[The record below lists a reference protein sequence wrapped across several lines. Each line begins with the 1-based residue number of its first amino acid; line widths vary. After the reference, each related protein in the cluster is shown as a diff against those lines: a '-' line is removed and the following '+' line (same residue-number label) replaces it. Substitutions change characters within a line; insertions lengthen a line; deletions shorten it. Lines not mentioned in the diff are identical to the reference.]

1 MNLVPGLFRCE
12 KPRPKTLAT
21 LYCKAEIQLDGADHY
36 FRQGIAIFVAIGT
49 AGLAAICSNK

>member
-1 MNLVPGLFRCE
+1 MNFVPGLFCCE

-21 LYCKAEIQLDGADHY
+21 LYYEAGIQLDGTDRY

-49 AGLAAICSNK
+49 AGLAAIRSNK